1 MPKRHA
7 TALDVAKLA
16 GVSRSAVSL
25 VLNGQADG
33 NVAKA
38 SQERILAAAREL
50 DYVPNP
56 VAVSLRNNETKTVGV
71 VTDVLTSPFAG
82 RLIEGA
88 HQVLRAHGFLPLV
101 IDTARDADS
110 VRAALGQLTA
120 RRVDALLVAAES
132 MHSLNLS
139 GVSLGGLPL
148 VLANC
153 LCADGK
159 YKAFVPDEVAGAR
172 AAADHLIGLGHTQI
186 AYLSGT
192 RGVLAASQ
200 RVQGFSEATAS
211 AGVANSSSIVP
222 TGWDIDD
229 GFRAMRWLLED
240 RPDTTG
246 VVCANDRVA
255 LGAVLASLSAGLDV
269 PTDVSVVGYD
279 DEERIAENS
288 VPTLTT
294 VALPHRQM
302 GQRSAL
308 ALLASVGEG
317 ARLEASVEVVPCELK
332 VRASTAPPCG

>member
-1 MPKRHA
+1 VPKRHA

-38 SQERILAAAREL
+38 SQERILEAAREL

-88 HQVLRAHGFLPLV
+88 HQVLRAHDFLPLV
-101 IDTARDADS
+101 IDTARNAES
-110 VRAALGQLTA
+110 VRAALGQLAA

-132 MHSLNLS
+132 MHTVD
-139 GVSLGGLPL
+139 VSSASIGGLPL

-153 LCADGK
+153 LCPEGM
-159 YKAFVPDEVAGAR
+159 YRAFVPDEVAGAR
-172 AAADHLIGLGHTQI
+172 AAAEHLVSLGHSRI

-192 RGVLAASQ
+192 RGVLAATQ
-200 RVQGFSEATAS
+200 RVQGFTEAAAL
-211 AGVANSSSIVP
+211 AGLANSSSVVP

-229 GFRAMRWLLED
+229 GFRAMKWLMED
-240 RPDTTG
+240 SPETTG

-255 LGAVLASLSAGLDV
+255 LGVVLAALSEGLDV
-269 PTDVSVVGYD
+269 PTDMSVVGYD

-288 VPTLTT
+288 VPALTT

-302 GQRSAL
+302 GQRAAL
-308 ALLASVGEG
+308 ALLASVEERR
-317 ARLEASVEVVPCELK
+317 RLSATIEVVPCELK
-332 VRASTAPPCG
+332 VRASTAPPRR

>member
-153 LCADGK
+153 LCLDGK

-172 AAADHLIGLGHTQI
+172 AAANHLIGLGHTQI

-200 RVQGFSEATAS
+200 RVQGFNEATVS